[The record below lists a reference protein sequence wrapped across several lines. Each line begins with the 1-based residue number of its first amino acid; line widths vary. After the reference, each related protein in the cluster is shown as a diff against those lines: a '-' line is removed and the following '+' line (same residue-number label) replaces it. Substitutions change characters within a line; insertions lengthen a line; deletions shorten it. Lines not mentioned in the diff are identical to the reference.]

1 MTSKH
6 KRIEPGCNTL
16 AEIAAAY
23 ERAAEMCDRYP
34 YVEGVKTAIRALATP
49 EQTAALDAVKVEAR
63 EQGMREAAAVCSGMA
78 DNAFTELAKEH
89 TVQCSEAILAAIT
102 KGDKV

>member
-49 EQTAALDAVKVEAR
+49 EQTAALDTIRAEAR
-63 EQGMREAAAVCSGMA
+63 EQGMREAAVICRNVGFNDHPDSVAYDA
-78 DNAFTELAKEH
+78 EF
-89 TVQCSEAILAAIT
+89 QILDAIT
-102 KGDKV
+102 KGTKA